1 MDDITFAW
9 TITVT
14 GILVVFVAL
23 VAVSLFVIVFQRIDQ
38 PKPTETPAVPQRSA
52 PPTAKASSAP
62 GVAESKHPAGG
73 AGAGE
78 GVSPEVM
85 AVIVATVSQTLER
98 PIRVHRIR
106 YRAQATEAAWARQG
120 RVEIMTSHRIRR

>member
-9 TITVT
+9 TITIT

-23 VAVSLFVIVFQRIDQ
+23 VAVAVFVIVFQRIDQ
-38 PKPTETPAVPQRSA
+38 PKATETPAVPQRSA
-52 PPTAKASSAP
+52 PPTAKSSSAP
-62 GVAESKHPAGG
+62 GVAESAHPAGG
-73 AGAGE
+73 GD

-85 AVIVATVSQTLER
+85 AVIVATVAQTLER

-106 YRAQATEAAWARQG
+106 YREQAHEAAWARQG
-120 RVEIMTSHRIRR
+120 RVAIMTSHTPRR